1 MRINIVMGF
10 FLPVPPESG
19 GATEKTWHRLACDFA
34 HRGHS
39 VTMISRRWP
48 RWANRETIEGV
59 RHVRVPGFDH
69 RRKLWQNLALD
80 FLWGIRTHQVL
91 PPADVTVVHSVAL
104 PVWLGVLRPAAG
116 RVVVMPG
123 RMPKGQYGFYRRVSR
138 VIATSTTVRERVL
151 AENPALAPVITVY
164 GYPIAWGMLSQARS
178 LKPPASPISLGFAGR
193 IHPEKGVDLLIDAI
207 IRLCSDA
214 SLPPWRATLCGPDA
228 VSAGGGGPAYRSAIE
243 RRLRAAVPDD
253 RWSIRSPLYAERALA
268 SYYGGIDIFCYPS
281 LAARGETFGVSVAE
295 AMAAGAAPVVSN
307 LSCFRDFVRPGAN
320 GLTFDQDS
328 PDAAELLASAIAQ
341 LLRDPAQRAALAT
354 AAREDVRRYDF
365 PRYADALLAD
375 FEKLAAAPART
386 G

>member
-1 MRINIVMGF
+1 
-10 FLPVPPESG
+10 
-19 GATEKTWHRLACDFA
+19 
-34 HRGHS
+34 
-39 VTMISRRWP
+39 
-48 RWANRETIEGV
+48 
-59 RHVRVPGFDH
+59 
-69 RRKLWQNLALD
+69 
-80 FLWGIRTHQVL
+80 
-91 PPADVTVVHSVAL
+91 
-104 PVWLGVLRPAAG
+104 
-116 RVVVMPG
+116 
-123 RMPKGQYGFYRRVSR
+123 
-138 VIATSTTVRERVL
+138 
-151 AENPALAPVITVY
+151 
-164 GYPIAWGMLSQARS
+164 
-178 LKPPASPISLGFAGR
+178 
-193 IHPEKGVDLLIDAI
+193 
-207 IRLCSDA
+207 
-214 SLPPWRATLCGPDA
+214 
-228 VSAGGGGPAYRSAIE
+228 
-243 RRLRAAVPDD
+243 VPDD